1 MADTVR
7 ELILKNRAT
16 VLATIT
22 VVNGYDNTI
31 ALVQRFKAAG
41 QKKATTPLL
50 LLGAGV
56 EEAELGNC
64 SPIEMIDKHLE
75 VYVGVIHRLA
85 GSDTRNA
92 DEVLNSLLG
101 DVEKAWAT
109 DVTCGGYALD
119 SHLMATYPIAVEEG
133 DPELQQLMKFS
144 VDYRHRMTDPKTAT
158 T

>member
-1 MADTVR
+1 MDTVR

-16 VLATIT
+16 LLATIL
-22 VVNGYDNTI
+22 VANSYDNTVQ
-31 ALVQRFKAAG
+31 LVQRFKQAG
-41 QKKATTPLL
+41 QKKAKTPLL

-64 SPIEMIDKHLE
+64 SQIQMTDKHME
-75 VYVGVIHRLA
+75 VYVGIIHRLA
-85 GSDTRNA
+85 GTDTSNA

-101 DVEKAWAT
+101 DVEKAWMT

-133 DPELQQLMKFS
+133 DPELQQLMKFD
-144 VDYRHRMTDPKTAT
+144 VYYRHWMTDPKTAT